1 MLKFGGHTAKF
12 LKTSVK
18 KEIDGGGI
26 FKISDKPYITIIRKY

>member
-18 KEIDGGGI
+18 KEIDGGGFLKFLTNLI
-26 FKISDKPYITIIRKY
+26 